1 MDSIYLWWSGGG
13 GGGEGETPMLKG
25 QGCLSYLLAVKKV
38 VLVSL
43 RVSSL
48 LSFFRTFYG
57 IEPKKYDR

>member
-1 MDSIYLWWSGGG
+1 MPYTWGGVGGG
-13 GGGEGETPMLKG
+13 REVGNSHVKG
-25 QGCLSYLLAVKKV
+25 QGCLSCLLGVKKV

-48 LSFFRTFYG
+48 MSFFGTFYG

>member
-1 MDSIYLWWSGGG
+1 MGGG
-13 GGGEGETPMLKG
+13 GGGTPMLKG
-25 QGCLSYLLAVKKV
+25 QGCLSYLSGVKKV

-48 LSFFRTFYG
+48 VSFFRIFYG